1 MPTRAITSA
10 SRSGC
15 WCSARS
21 TSSSST
27 RRSIV
32 SARSGTQQSGRRPA
46 HGWPVCCHWSS
57 GFRLLRRA
65 ASWPTTYNN
74 CPYEIDLLSIHRRRK
89 LSRMRKA
96 HRTLLAVAAVL
107 AASSAAS
114 AHHGSAI
121 SYDTTHLWS
130 TWATVTQF
138 SYQNPHPTMTFDR
151 TTKDGMVEH
160 WVAEL
165 LTNPSVLAR
174 AGWTRGK
181 SVDALKA
188 GTRVKL
194 YVGTSR
200 AGGNSG
206 IVMKIENDKG

>member
-1 MPTRAITSA
+1 M
-10 SRSGC
+10 
-15 WCSARS
+15 S
-21 TSSSST
+21 T
-27 RRSIV
+27 
-32 SARSGTQQSGRRPA
+32 
-46 HGWPVCCHWSS
+46 
-57 GFRLLRRA
+57 
-65 ASWPTTYNN
+65 
-74 CPYEIDLLSIHRRRK
+74 
-89 LSRMRKA
+89 A
-96 HRTLLAVAAVL
+96 HRTLMAAAAALLVAAG
-107 AASSAAS
+107 AAH

-130 TWATVTQF
+130 TWATVTSF

-160 WVAEL
+160 WVSEL

-200 AGGNSG
+200 AGGYSG
-206 IVMKIENDKG
+206 IVMKIENAQGENIVGDRADVKAVDLDGVSGGLQPTGEKKLPGQPGA

>member
-1 MPTRAITSA
+1 
-10 SRSGC
+10 
-15 WCSARS
+15 
-21 TSSSST
+21 
-27 RRSIV
+27 
-32 SARSGTQQSGRRPA
+32 
-46 HGWPVCCHWSS
+46 
-57 GFRLLRRA
+57 
-65 ASWPTTYNN
+65 
-74 CPYEIDLLSIHRRRK
+74 LSH
-89 LSRMRKA
+89 A
-96 HRTLLAVAAVL
+96 HRTLLAAAAALLVAA
-107 AASSAAS
+107 SAAR

-130 TWATVTQF
+130 TWVTVTSF

-160 WVAEL
+160 WVSEL

-206 IVMKIENDKG
+206 IVMKIENAQGENIVGDRADVKAVDLDGVPGGLQPTGEKKLPGQPGA